1 MKKVYLILL
10 LLISEVFVFHSFA
23 QNSEPYVTSG
33 FEVIFSKGGTEN
45 DGNIRFAPVLNLQSN
60 LNLDLSDKFGVYTG
74 IAVRNVGF
82 IYDDP
87 DNAGTTFKYRTYN
100 VGVPAGFKIGNLEK
114 AFLYG
119 GYELEL
125 PFNYKEK
132 QFQNNEKIRN
142 PNFWFTD
149 RVNILQHSLFVG
161 FQFYSGMNLKFKYY
175 LTSLHNPD
183 YVAYDLNNNP
193 INPYSNLDSNIWYIS
208 LNFAVFRNAKFFYS
222 DNDLGMGEI

>member
-1 MKKVYLILL
+1 MKNIFIALALFTLV
-10 LLISEVFVFHSFA
+10 SFRSVA
-23 QNSEPYVTSG
+23 QNDAAYVTSG
-33 FEVIFSKGGTEN
+33 LEIIFSKGGTEN

-60 LNLDLSDKFGVYTG
+60 LNLDLSDKLGVYTG

-87 DNAGTTFKYRTYN
+87 NNQGTTFKYRTYN
-100 VGVPAGFKIGNLEK
+100 IGIPAGIKIGNLEK
-114 AFLYG
+114 AFVYG

-132 QFQNNEKIRN
+132 QFQNGEKIRN
-142 PNFWFTD
+142 PNFWFSD
-149 RVNILQHSLFVG
+149 RVNLLQHSLFVG

-175 LTSLHNPD
+175 LTSLHDPD
-183 YVAYDLNNNP
+183 FIAYDLNGNP
-193 INPYSNLDSNIWYIS
+193 STPYAGIDSNIWYIS

-222 DNDLGMGEI
+222 KSDLGMGEI